1 MRKIALLLAI
11 VLVVSTPLTVS
22 ATPRMLTINPS
33 LGFDG
38 STSVC
43 QVTVVGNNISE
54 YIQVTMMLKQGS
66 KTLRT
71 WYGEGSGY
79 VYMCEYTRVLI
90 GYTYELVVAVSV
102 DGVACTPVSINGNS

>member
-1 MRKIALLLAI
+1 MRKIALLMAI
-11 VLVVSTPLTVS
+11 ILVVSMPLTVS
-22 ATPRMLTINPS
+22 ASPRALGISPS

-38 STSVC
+38 STTVC

-54 YIQVTMMLKQGS
+54 FIQVTMTLKQGT

-71 WYGEGSGY
+71 WYGEGNGY

-102 DGVACTPVSINGNS
+102 DGVACTPVSITGNS